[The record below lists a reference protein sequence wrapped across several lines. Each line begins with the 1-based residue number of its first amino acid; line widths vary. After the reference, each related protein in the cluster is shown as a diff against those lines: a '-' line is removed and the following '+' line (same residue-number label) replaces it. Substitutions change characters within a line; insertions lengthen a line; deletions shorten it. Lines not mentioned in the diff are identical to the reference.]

1 MLSNGWEVMSSL
13 VGDGTRFRPHCAST
27 RGRVRYTVHLGLVV
41 SEVASVEDG
50 EGGTVWNTC
59 TRPMVLV
66 DRGEGPDFQQLV

>member
-1 MLSNGWEVMSSL
+1 M
-13 VGDGTRFRPHCAST
+13 
-27 RGRVRYTVHLGLVV
+27 HLGLVV